1 MDLVAVFASITSR
14 LILNL
19 LSADWACIVDH
30 LIVCEDTLH
39 KATDLVELSLLVL
52 LLTAE
57 APPAT
62 LDSLVICGYC
72 INHLLNESEVIRS
85 LGSISPTLVDS
96 LSDRVLCL
104 QFVRVG
110 IVPLSELIDTLVV
123 SIEEDLT
130 VLISSI
136 ETLPAIVTYFRALDR
151 NDSSLLVWKF
161 GGV

>member
-1 MDLVAVFASITSR
+1 MNLVAVFTSVTGR
-14 LILNL
+14 LILDL
-19 LSADWACIVDH
+19 LSADWARIVDH
-30 LIVCEDTLH
+30 LIVSEDALH
-39 KATDLVELSLLVL
+39 EATDLIELSLLVL

-57 APPAT
+57 APATT
-62 LDSLVICGYC
+62 LDSLVVCGYC

-85 LGSISPTLVDS
+85 LGSISTTLVDS

-104 QFVRVG
+104 QLVRVG
-110 IVPLSELIDTLVV
+110 IVPLSELIDTLVI
-123 SIEEDLT
+123 SIKEDLT

-151 NDSSLLVWKF
+151 NDSSLLVWKL